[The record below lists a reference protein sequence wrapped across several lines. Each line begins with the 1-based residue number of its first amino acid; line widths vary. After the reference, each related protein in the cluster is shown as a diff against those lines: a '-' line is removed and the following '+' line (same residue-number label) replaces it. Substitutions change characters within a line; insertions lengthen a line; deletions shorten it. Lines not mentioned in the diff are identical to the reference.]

1 MTNPSTSF
9 ASLLQEIEAIPEEH
23 WTDLLSTLQQF
34 RQNISANQPVTTKE
48 QPKKNQVA
56 IDLMNAW
63 IQEDNPEEQQ
73 KSCDALEKALDI
85 N

>member
-9 ASLLQEIEAIPEEH
+9 ASLLKEIEAIPEEH
-23 WTDLLSTLQQF
+23 WTELLSTLQQF

-48 QPKKNQVA
+48 QPKKNQAA
-56 IDLMNAW
+56 IDLMNPG
-63 IQEDNPEEQQ
+63 IHEDNPEEQQ
-73 KSCDALEKALDI
+73 KTWDALEKALDI